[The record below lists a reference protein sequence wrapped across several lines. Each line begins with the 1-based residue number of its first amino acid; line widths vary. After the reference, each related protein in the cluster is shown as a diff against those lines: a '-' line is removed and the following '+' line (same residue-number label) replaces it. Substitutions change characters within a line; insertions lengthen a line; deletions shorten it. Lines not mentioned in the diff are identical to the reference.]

1 MKKFVLTLMTI
12 LALSVR
18 SGSLFC
24 APAYSEK
31 ASAPITTAPNA
42 EAEPESAR
50 KKAAPVASFN
60 DEESRTITL
69 PPSTVDIGA
78 GPNHAAFDA
87 SCLLCHS
94 PKYVSM
100 QPRFPKKVWEAEV
113 RKMMK
118 VFGAPIQE
126 AQVAPIVEYL
136 MAVRGAEEAPAAK

>member
-1 MKKFVLTLMTI
+1 MKKLSLTLMMI
-12 LALSVR
+12 LGMCVR

-31 ASAPITTAPNA
+31 ARPPIAAPKA

-50 KKAAPVASFN
+50 KKAAPAVTFN
-60 DEESRTITL
+60 DEEERTITL
-69 PPSTVDIGA
+69 PPSTVDIGP

-87 SCLLCHS
+87 ACLTCHS

-100 QPRFPKKVWEAEV
+100 QPKFPRKVWEAEV
-113 RKMMK
+113 KKMIK

-126 AQVAPIVEYL
+126 AQITPIVEYL
-136 MAVRGAEEAPAAK
+136 TVIRGAEEKPAAK

>member
-1 MKKFVLTLMTI
+1 MKKFRLTL
-12 LALSVR
+12 LALAAGLRFTLGFST
-18 SGSLFC
+18 
-24 APAYSEK
+24 PAYSEK
-31 ASAPITTAPNA
+31 ASAPISAPKA

-50 KKAAPVASFN
+50 KKAPAAVTFN
-60 DEESRTITL
+60 DEEERTITL
-69 PPSTVDIGA
+69 PPSTIDIGA

-100 QPRFPKKVWEAEV
+100 QPRFPRKVWEAEV

-136 MAVRGAEEAPAAK
+136 MAVRGAEETPAAK